1 MIKLFT
7 LGAVMG
13 TAVLVTSCGGGVG
26 MRSAGSPHITLKQ
39 TVKGNHGL
47 GLGVATNTTPSKKD
61 RQTATSAITN
71 NFNIS
76 ITADQAAGK
85 TIDAAKVAAA
95 AAVAGNNAD
104 NSGDADL
111 ATKVIPDT
119 PADIEARL
127 LRDLAPEPEKE
138 TPAPTPPAALP
149 EEEPAPAPPEPESP
163 PE

>member
-1 MIKLFT
+1 
-7 LGAVMG
+7 
-13 TAVLVTSCGGGVG
+13 

-47 GLGVATNTTPSKKD
+47 GLGTATNTAPNKKD

-71 NFNIS
+71 NFNIT

-111 ATKVIPDT
+111 ATKVIPPAVVPDT
-119 PADIEARL
+119 PAAIEARL

-138 TPAPTPPAALP
+138 TPTTPAPTPPAALP
-149 EEEPAPAPPEPESP
+149 EEEPVPPPPAPETP